1 MAVALLR
8 TPSLTSPP
16 QTGRYRRYFKGGVQ
30 YCRLLFWSL
39 LFQSTARSPRN
50 HLRQDGRFF
59 LQGSPRQYDIIT
71 GEPPSP
77 KVAGFGQS
85 LYRRVLFPHEQPVK
99 GGRNRYF
106 LASS

>member
-1 MAVALLR
+1 MAVALPR
-8 TPSLTSPP
+8 IPSLTSPASN
-16 QTGRYRRYFKGGVQ
+16 GSISSIFKGGVQ
-30 YCRLLFWSL
+30 SCRLLFWSL

-50 HLRQDGRFF
+50 HLCQDGRFF

-71 GEPPSP
+71 GEPPPP

-85 LYRRVLFPHEQPVK
+85 LYRRVLFHHEQPVK